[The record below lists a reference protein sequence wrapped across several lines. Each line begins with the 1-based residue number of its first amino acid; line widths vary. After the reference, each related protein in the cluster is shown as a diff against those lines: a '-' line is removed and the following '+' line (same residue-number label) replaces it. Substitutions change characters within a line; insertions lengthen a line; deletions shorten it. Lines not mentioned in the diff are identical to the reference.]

1 MPSNATKDTY
11 YFLLQIYVE
20 VNEHPTHFLCRTDI
34 VVMCCYVRTTFG
46 LSSCMFTLHMMCFY
60 VRTISGLSTCM
71 FTLHMRSSKI
81 LFTVF

>member
-11 YFLLQIYVE
+11 SFLLQISAE
-20 VNEHPTHFLCRTDI
+20 VNEHPTYFLCRTDI
-34 VVMCCYVRTTFG
+34 VVMCCYVRTTSG
-46 LSSCMFTLHMMCFY
+46 LSTCMFTLHMMCCY
-60 VRTISGLSTCM
+60 VRTISSLSTCM